1 MKVIKSIFKMKQSE
15 YLDAI
20 SRAKQRTSIKNS
32 FYVLQLIDEIKKQK
46 WEKNFW
52 LEKYKNI
59 KKESKN
65 ANSKVKKC
73 QN

>member
-1 MKVIKSIFKMKQSE
+1 MKQSE

-52 LEKYKNI
+52 LEKYKNL
-59 KKESKN
+59 KREKAN
-65 ANSKVKKC
+65 AK
-73 QN
+73 

>member
-1 MKVIKSIFKMKQSE
+1 MKANKSEFKITQSE

-20 SRAKQRTSIKNS
+20 SRAKQRTSVKNS

-52 LEKYKNI
+52 LEKYRNI
-59 KKESKN
+59 KKENKN
-65 ANSKVKKC
+65 ANRR
-73 QN
+73 

>member
-52 LEKYKNI
+52 LEKYKNL
-59 KKESKN
+59 KREKAN
-65 ANSKVKKC
+65 AK
-73 QN
+73 